1 MKGGAQRPHVLVVHT
16 GEGPVRGAERVAL
29 TLMRVLRSSWRFT
42 LLTNHAAL
50 HDAALAAGEASLYDD
65 LLGLPAGVP
74 SGSRGRRLA
83 AAARILAT
91 VWHLSRLLREQEV
104 ALVHLSNGHAAG
116 LMLLP
121 ALVAG
126 VPMLA
131 HLHAPLSRRTQIRF
145 GIFAADRIVGVA
157 AFLGDVWARCP
168 PIRAKVRTI
177 HNGIEPTAP
186 PASAPDRAR
195 LGIAAG
201 EFVLLTASVL
211 TEAKAVDLA
220 ISAVAALHGQ
230 GRWVHLLV
238 LGDGPQRAELEAA
251 AAGLPVSFLGQRADA
266 RELMASV
273 ADVFLLPSRA
283 LEAHSIGL
291 LEAGLAG
298 LPRVVS
304 GIPGNVEAVT
314 DGEDALVFPPG
325 DAAALAGQIAR
336 LQDDPALCRR
346 LGEAARHGVERRFSL
361 DAFRDGFDALF
372 REMLAE
378 DRGRLRRLRGLGASL
393 LGTVRRL
400 GGAGPGD
407 PRIVKGADHVRP

>member
-1 MKGGAQRPHVLVVHT
+1 MDDQDMRPLRAALHRPAPAHSGTTACASVKSSGVPMSMKGGAQRPHVLVVHT

-29 TLMRVLRSSWRFT
+29 TLMRVLRSSWRVT

-157 AFLGDVWARCP
+157 AFLGDVWAP
-168 PIRAKVRTI
+168 PIVRGSGSRRESSCFSPPPSSPRPRRSTWQSRRWPPCMARAAGSTCWCSATGRKGLSWRRRQPVCRS
-177 HNGIEPTAP
+177 PSLD
-186 PASAPDRAR
+186 SAPMRA
-195 LGIAAG
+195 
-201 EFVLLTASVL
+201 S
-211 TEAKAVDLA
+211 
-220 ISAVAALHGQ
+220 
-230 GRWVHLLV
+230 
-238 LGDGPQRAELEAA
+238 
-251 AAGLPVSFLGQRADA
+251 
-266 RELMASV
+266 
-273 ADVFLLPSRA
+273 
-283 LEAHSIGL
+283 
-291 LEAGLAG
+291 
-298 LPRVVS
+298 
-304 GIPGNVEAVT
+304 
-314 DGEDALVFPPG
+314 
-325 DAAALAGQIAR
+325 
-336 LQDDPALCRR
+336 
-346 LGEAARHGVERRFSL
+346 
-361 DAFRDGFDALF
+361 
-372 REMLAE
+372 
-378 DRGRLRRLRGLGASL
+378 
-393 LGTVRRL
+393 
-400 GGAGPGD
+400 
-407 PRIVKGADHVRP
+407 